1 VESEDLIGIRQFLT
15 DYPGMSLVPSRGSF
29 LVIKGVF
36 SFSGTPKGKRS
47 IVDSYQI
54 KITVPDEFPHAIPT
68 VTEMARKIPRDGM
81 HHINPDG
88 SLCMGSPL
96 RLLQKISEKP
106 NLVGFSENCLV
117 PYLYSVSYKLQV
129 GEEFPFG
136 ELPHGEK
143 GILDDYLILFGL
155 KTTDQVKQTLMLLG
169 MKERIANKQSCP
181 CDCGLRLGKCS
192 FRHKLSQYRK
202 LATRSW
208 FRDHRARMGISK

>member
-1 VESEDLIGIRQFLT
+1 MESDDLIGIRKFLT
-15 DYPGMSLVPSRGSF
+15 DYPGMSLVPSRGSS

-36 SFSGTPKGKRS
+36 SFSAMPKGKRS
-47 IVDSYQI
+47 ITDSYQI

-68 VTEMARKIPRDGM
+68 ITEMTRKIPRDGK
-81 HHINPDG
+81 HHVNPDG

-96 RLLQKISEKP
+96 RLLQKISENP

-117 PYLYSVSYKLQV
+117 PYLYGVSYKLQI

-155 KTTDQVKQTLMLLG
+155 KTTGQVKQALILLG

-181 CDCGLRLGKCS
+181 CDCGQRLGKCS
-192 FRHKLSQYRK
+192 FRHKLNQYRK

-208 FRDHRARMGISK
+208 FRDHQARMGTGK

>member
-1 VESEDLIGIRQFLT
+1 
-15 DYPGMSLVPSRGSF
+15 MSLVPSRGSS

-36 SFSGTPKGKRS
+36 SFLATPKGRLS
-47 IVDSYQI
+47 ITDSYRI
-54 KITVPDEFPHAIPT
+54 KITVPDEFPRAVPT
-68 VTEMARKIPRDGM
+68 VTETTRKIPRDGK
-81 HHINPDG
+81 HHVNPDG

-96 RLLQKISEKP
+96 RLLQKISENP
-106 NLVGFSENCLV
+106 NLVGFSKNCLV
-117 PYLYSVSYKLQV
+117 PYLYGVTYKLQI

-155 KTTDQVKQTLMLLG
+155 KTTDQVKQALILLG

-181 CDCGLRLGKCS
+181 CDCGQRLSKCS
-192 FRHKLSQYRK
+192 FRHKLNQYRK

-208 FRDHRARMGISK
+208 FQDHQARIGISK